1 MQEWFETRT
10 ASRHSPLSYLGE
22 GPLGRES
29 ENPSRPLPAV
39 RELRGRGGPGF
50 QPWTVC
56 QVCQGRGGK
65 RVCELRQIPESG
77 ISRAV
82 WRRSSRL
89 ACRGSGRRPAR
100 SCSAGGCRR
109 HRTQII
115 QIPAIPIILIERSI
129 PFGNLLLFLAIFIG
143 LVRNTKISY
152 FLRFNALQSLLI
164 NIGIIIVNFIF
175 EIIFSPFLNSLI
187 IRTFSSTLLFSLF
200 AVIVYCVWSCTQGN
214 EPDLPI
220 ISEATKMQL

>member
-1 MQEWFETRT
+1 MPSIG
-10 ASRHSPLSYLGE
+10 AKILGV
-22 GPLGRES
+22 L
-29 ENPSRPLPAV
+29 LYMI
-39 RELRGRGGPGF
+39 
-50 QPWTVC
+50 PWADCLTF
-56 QVCQGRGGK
+56 GNHLYIK
-65 RVCELRQIPESG
+65 YPF
-77 ISRAV
+77 
-82 WRRSSRL
+82 
-89 ACRGSGRRPAR
+89 
-100 SCSAGGCRR
+100 
-109 HRTQII
+109 TQII

-143 LVRNTKISY
+143 LVRNTQISY

-220 ISEATKMQL
+220 VSEATKMQL

>member
-1 MQEWFETRT
+1 MPSIG
-10 ASRHSPLSYLGE
+10 AKILGV
-22 GPLGRES
+22 L
-29 ENPSRPLPAV
+29 LYMI
-39 RELRGRGGPGF
+39 
-50 QPWTVC
+50 PWADCLTFGNHLYV
-56 QVCQGRGGK
+56 K
-65 RVCELRQIPESG
+65 YPF
-77 ISRAV
+77 
-82 WRRSSRL
+82 
-89 ACRGSGRRPAR
+89 
-100 SCSAGGCRR
+100 
-109 HRTQII
+109 TQII

-143 LVRNTKISY
+143 LVRNNKISY

-175 EIIFSPFLNSLI
+175 EIIFSPFFNSLI

>member
-1 MQEWFETRT
+1 MPSIGAKILGVLLYMIPW
-10 ASRHSPLSYLGE
+10 ADCLSFGNHLYLKY
-22 GPLGRES
+22 P
-29 ENPSRPLPAV
+29 
-39 RELRGRGGPGF
+39 F
-50 QPWTVC
+50 
-56 QVCQGRGGK
+56 
-65 RVCELRQIPESG
+65 
-77 ISRAV
+77 
-82 WRRSSRL
+82 
-89 ACRGSGRRPAR
+89 
-100 SCSAGGCRR
+100 
-109 HRTQII
+109 TQII

-143 LVRNTKISY
+143 LVRNNKISY

-214 EPDLPI
+214 EPNLPI